1 MEKFSQI
8 GASALVTGTVASL
21 VSTAALAAMA
31 RQEDKAAVQ
40 PTNATSHWLNG
51 DEAGA
56 RSEVDIA
63 HTGVGYLTH
72 HASAVFWAV
81 PFEAWLA
88 RHPPRSMNQL
98 MCRAAAMSAIAA
110 AVDYGVTPRRF
121 TPGWELALSK
131 KSMVGAFASLALG
144 LAMGAVISNALL
156 SKR

>member
-1 MEKFSQI
+1 METVSQI

-21 VSTAALAAMA
+21 VSTAALAALA

-56 RSEVDIA
+56 RREADIA

-88 RHPPRSMNQL
+88 RRPPQSMNQL
-98 MCRAAAMSAIAA
+98 LCRAAAMSAIAA

-131 KSMVGAFASLALG
+131 KSMVGAFASLAVG
-144 LAMGAVISNALL
+144 LAAGAMVSKALR
-156 SKR
+156 SRQ

>member
-1 MEKFSQI
+1 
-8 GASALVTGTVASL
+8 
-21 VSTAALAAMA
+21 
-31 RQEDKAAVQ
+31 
-40 PTNATSHWLNG
+40 
-51 DEAGA
+51 
-56 RSEVDIA
+56 
-63 HTGVGYLTH
+63 
-72 HASAVFWAV
+72 
-81 PFEAWLA
+81 
-88 RHPPRSMNQL
+88 MNQL